1 MKSKKFLSILA
12 IAAVMAGCAP
22 KDEKIENPYFTSDAD
37 VEAEFG
43 TLFPENDQYDLE
55 VGLTATD
62 KVAEAARLLEFALN
76 SDFQQR
82 QYEKEVER
90 DQRGERAKRY
100 VLCRKIKSVKKN
112 NGDKKVYIDWNG
124 CKDSISSQRVIT
136 EVRGQESF
144 EIEFKEL
151 EDGKKI
157 VSYVEGQTTPGF
169 NMRLSKKK
177 GKRTDRG
184 YRGDL
189 REDRN
194 VMYRLVDAEK
204 RIYQFTYRALTS
216 HDIQSSPVRYKGY
229 TDGGEIQAIAEGQFQ
244 VKELPSGEKVVSKF
258 IQQRNDSVSLIIKST
273 RYDIEEKIKP
283 KFYILISNVN
293 LQDKESLFNQPG
305 RTSTV
310 QVQTGTNDDGT
321 PIFVEKKVKFCGQ
334 FRSNFRLS
342 NMWLTG
348 KPRTMDNRSRGELN
362 FAEGDISVS
371 VNKRSIRRSCMR
383 RTGIAPLL
391 NRDKFYFR

>member
-12 IAAVMAGCAP
+12 IAAVIAGCAP

-76 SDFQQR
+76 SDYQQR

-90 DQRGERAKRY
+90 DQRDERAKRY

-136 EVRGQESF
+136 EVRRQESF

-157 VSYVEGQTTPGF
+157 TSYIEGQTTPGF

-177 GKRTDRG
+177 GKRTDHG
-184 YRGDL
+184 YRKDL

-194 VMYRLVDAEK
+194 IMYHLVDAEK
-204 RIYQFTYRALTS
+204 RIYQFTYKALTS
-216 HDIQSSPVRYKGY
+216 HDIQSSPVKYKGY
-229 TDGGEIQAIAEGQFQ
+229 TDGGEIQAITEGQFQ
-244 VKELPSGEKVVSKF
+244 VKELPSREKVVSKF
-258 IQQRNDSVSLIIKST
+258 IQQRNDSVSLTIKST
-273 RYDIEEKIKP
+273 RYDIKEKIKP

-293 LQDKESLFNQPG
+293 LQDKESLFNQPD
-305 RTSTV
+305 RTSIV
-310 QVQTGTNDDGT
+310 QVQTRTNDDRT
-321 PIFVEKKVKFCGQ
+321 PIYEEKKVKFYGQ

-348 KPRTMDNRSRGELN
+348 KPRTMNNRSHGELN

-371 VNKRSIRRSCMR
+371 INKRSIRRSCMR